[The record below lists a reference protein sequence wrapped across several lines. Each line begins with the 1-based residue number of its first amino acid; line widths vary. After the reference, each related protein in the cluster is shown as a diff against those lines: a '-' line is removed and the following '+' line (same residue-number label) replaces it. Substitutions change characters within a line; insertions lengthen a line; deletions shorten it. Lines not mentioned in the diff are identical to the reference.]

1 MENNEK
7 VAECLWNHW
16 VWGGP
21 RALFGGLRKA
31 QSCRMETQ
39 EGLGGGGD
47 SLLLANKETA
57 HLISCKV
64 SLGTD
69 PTSTQPVSLSAY
81 ANGPLGESRVCFLDR
96 ESGHSSGIKE
106 GSSAFCAFRLPGGR

>member
-1 MENNEK
+1 MSMEPLG
-7 VAECLWNHW
+7 VGRAPCSLW
-16 VWGGP
+16 GLEEGP
-21 RALFGGLRKA
+21 VLQNGDPGR
-31 QSCRMETQ
+31 
-39 EGLGGGGD
+39 LGGGGD

-69 PTSTQPVSLSAY
+69 PTSTQPLSLSAY